1 MKEDIESKLSRF
13 NKSTSEVLFHSEK
26 YGDFDKYINEAISG
40 EGFIGEDNYLLLWEK
55 DEIEELNDAY
65 ETQEFLSD
73 IILIGSDGGDM
84 AYGINKNG
92 DYIEVPFIGMD
103 DSEVAVVAANFE
115 EFIMIVAKKD

>member
-65 ETQEFLSD
+65 ETQAFLSD

-115 EFIMIVAKKD
+115 EFIMFVAKKD

>member
-73 IILIGSDGGDM
+73 IILIGSDGEDM

-115 EFIMIVAKKD
+115 EFIMFVAKKD